1 MRKMEVELNKKHWED
16 SLEGH
21 KNMIL
26 QSKMNLILA
35 TEAYHKCEEELKK
48 FPKEKKNPTGV

>member
-1 MRKMEVELNKKHWED
+1 MEVELTRKHWED

-21 KNMIL
+21 SNMIL

-35 TEAYHKCEEELKK
+35 TEAYKKCEEELKK
-48 FPKEKKNPTGV
+48 FPEKKNSMIK